1 MKQIIQ
7 NKNLKIME
15 KKSLAVQM
23 ITAVLLL
30 IGAYSGMFTEG
41 VQAWLGIASMAL
53 TLVLSTL
60 YPSGTLVKG
69 WTTMMWVFNISGI
82 VLQLLDTMGK
92 TALLEP
98 KVVNGIMIGI
108 NILIQVFVKDYTTTA
123 KKA

>member
-69 WTTMMWVFNISGI
+69 WTTMM
-82 VLQLLDTMGK
+82 
-92 TALLEP
+92 
-98 KVVNGIMIGI
+98 
-108 NILIQVFVKDYTTTA
+108 
-123 KKA
+123 